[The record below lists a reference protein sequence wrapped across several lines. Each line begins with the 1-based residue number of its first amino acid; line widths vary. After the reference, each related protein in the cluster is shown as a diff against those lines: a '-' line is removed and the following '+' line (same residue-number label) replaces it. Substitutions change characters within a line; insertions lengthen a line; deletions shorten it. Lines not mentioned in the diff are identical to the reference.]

1 MNNQPDCQSVLTEL
15 CALVDRELERAR
27 EGQIQEHLADCAP
40 CQDEFQAQAS
50 VKGLVGRS
58 CRCEPAPAHLR
69 ISIVTMI
76 STVSIVYEAP
86 LETE

>member
-1 MNNQPDCQSVLTEL
+1 MSNRPECQNVLTEL
-15 CALVDRELERAR
+15 CALLDRELERAR
-27 EGQIQEHLADCAP
+27 EGQIQEHLAECSP
-40 CQDEFQAQAS
+40 CQDEFRAQAS
-50 VKGLVGRS
+50 VKGLVSRS

-69 ISIVTMI
+69 VSIVTMI